1 MHVTYMIEEGIKMQ
15 TITEYIED
23 FQGKAGLVV
32 TDISG
37 KRLEEYNPNE
47 VFGTAS
53 VIKIF
58 LLAALLA
65 ECDAGKKN
73 LNDILHVE
81 NRENVGGTGI
91 LKEMKTDFFL
101 SVYDMAVLM
110 IIISDNVATN
120 LLVDYLGG
128 VENVNTFLMKT
139 GLTRTKMNRKVS
151 AEPTITSKVPLGE
164 TTPAETAD
172 FLRKIYHNEILSDNG
187 TKIFLDIC
195 GRQQMKNAFV
205 REITS
210 VRAAHKT
217 GMFEK
222 ARNDAGFLFP
232 ENGKT
237 IIFAAFTESE
247 ALEEGVDAKGYM
259 LLGNIG
265 KMVYEQYCK
274 EEK

>member
-47 VFGTAS
+47 VFSTAS

-172 FLRKIYHNEILSDNG
+172 FLIKI
-187 TKIFLDIC
+187 
-195 GRQQMKNAFV
+195 
-205 REITS
+205 
-210 VRAAHKT
+210 
-217 GMFEK
+217 
-222 ARNDAGFLFP
+222 
-232 ENGKT
+232 
-237 IIFAAFTESE
+237 
-247 ALEEGVDAKGYM
+247 
-259 LLGNIG
+259 
-265 KMVYEQYCK
+265 
-274 EEK
+274 

>member
-1 MHVTYMIEEGIKMQ
+1 MR
-15 TITEYIED
+15 TITEHIED

-81 NRENVGGTGI
+81 NRGNVGGTGI
-91 LKEMKTDFFL
+91 LKEMKTDFLL

-151 AEPTITSKVPLGE
+151 AEPTVTSKVLLGE

-172 FLRKIYHNEILSDNG
+172 FLRRIYNKEILSDSG

-195 GRQQMKNAFV
+195 GRQQIKNAFV
-205 REITS
+205 RDITS

-222 ARNDAGFLFP
+222 ARNDVGFLLP
-232 ENGKT
+232 ENGKA

-259 LLGNIG
+259 LLGKIG